1 MIRVAIVEDNPADR
15 MQIEQHTRRFFAE
28 NEEAVQI
35 YTFGNGI
42 DFLEHYRAH
51 YDVIFLDIEMPL
63 MDGMETAE
71 KIRKLDPY
79 VILIFVTNMSQ
90 LALKAYEVNAYDFI
104 VKPMVY
110 SAFDFKM
117 RKVKRIFGQTEKKIC
132 NAAGKRSIGKSIYG
146 RYILY

>member
-1 MIRVAIVEDNPADR
+1 MEGDIMIRVAIVEDNPADR

-90 LALKAYEVNAYDFI
+90 LALKAYEVNA
-104 VKPMVY
+104 
-110 SAFDFKM
+110 
-117 RKVKRIFGQTEKKIC
+117 
-132 NAAGKRSIGKSIYG
+132 
-146 RYILY
+146 